1 MLPGRTTILREY
13 PAAYSPGAARGGIPY
28 YPVPNAENQALYQRY
43 REILRA
49 YPGLTLCGRLAEYR
63 YCNMDAAVE
72 RALDT
77 AEKLAE
83 SASAER

>member
-1 MLPGRTTILREY
+1 M
-13 PAAYSPGAARGGIPY
+13 
-28 YPVPNAENQALYQRY
+28 PNAENQALYQQY
-43 REILRA
+43 REVLRA

-83 SASAER
+83 NVSAER